1 MFGPSTWIIA
11 AQSTEEAGD
20 AALRFFLAL
29 VITGEMTELLL
40 ARVAW
45 AVAVSPAVDPT
56 ATAIEAAS
64 ALSSDESTCCCCIT
78 SCWECCC
85 CCCCCPGCCCGPCCC
100 LCRWRCFCCNR
111 LFAAVTAAAA
121 AALAA
126 HAAAAAA
133 AAVVAAAGQLNHP
146 ASSLVC
152 GSSSTQKFFSDLLR
166 FGFLTPLLEALAAAA
181 VATAAIGLHRSVMY
195 SPSLRCSTVTRAH

>member
-1 MFGPSTWIIA
+1 MSGPSTWIIA
-11 AQSTEEAGD
+11 AQSTGEAGD

-111 LFAAVTAAAA
+111 LCCCSDCCRCCCTSCTCTCCCRCCCYSCWSAEPPCFFFG
-121 AALAA
+121 LWFLL
-126 HAAAAAA
+126 H
-133 AAVVAAAGQLNHP
+133 
-146 ASSLVC
+146 SEI
-152 GSSSTQKFFSDLLR
+152 FSDLLR

-181 VATAAIGLHRSVMY
+181 VATAAIGLHRSEMY